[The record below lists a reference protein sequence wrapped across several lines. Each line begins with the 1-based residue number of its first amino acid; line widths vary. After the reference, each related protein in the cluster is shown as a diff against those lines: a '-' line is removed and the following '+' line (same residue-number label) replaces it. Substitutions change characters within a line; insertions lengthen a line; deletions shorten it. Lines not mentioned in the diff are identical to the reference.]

1 MARAGLGGAAGLV
14 WLVLPGMTI
23 SAGDP
28 VPAAPTGTV
37 VQVSQEVDETS
48 TADLVLPLVAASAAV
63 GLAGYAYLRRT
74 RRARTRTT
82 PGGIPVVVPP
92 PPLAELD
99 ERARALLV
107 EADDWVRTS
116 REELGFAQA
125 RFGTAAVAP
134 FARAVRDAE
143 GELSAAFRM
152 RQQYDDGV
160 PADGAARR
168 HALAGIVGRC
178 QEAGRRLD
186 AEAAGFDQ
194 LRGLEQGVG
203 EALEVA
209 ETRFRELTSRTAAV
223 QATLT
228 DLGKR
233 YAPSATAAV
242 AGHVEQ
248 AKDRLV
254 FATSRLNEAHQAAD
268 ADENDRAAQHLRAAE
283 SAIAQAT
290 AFLNTLDRLAQSLTE
305 AATIVPATLTGAEV
319 ELAEARG
326 WLAEAE
332 GAMGPTGGNGGM
344 SGTETEPGD
353 GADWT
358 PGGWSVGISTWADD
372 GASGPG
378 LASDGGVGR
387 APGRGAGGVGTRSGG
402 GIGSPGSATDGATGS
417 VSTPADDG
425 AGAPGGGTPSDGE
438 AEGGKAGGP
447 NSPSDHGTG
456 RAPGRG
462 AGSPGT
468 RSGDG
473 TGSSGSATGGEAGG
487 VGTPTGYGAGEA
499 SGGSVPGVIS
509 GGAVGPVGGVSGMG
523 VGELR
528 ARIRQADGV
537 LAGVREE
544 VVGGSY
550 DPLDALRRIV
560 RAVVAVESGRVGVV
574 AAAALLAARESVGLA
589 DGFVVTHRGAVG
601 GEARTRLA
609 EAVRLLAAGPEERV
623 AAGLRARAGVDQ
635 RRVPGL
641 GRMPAATRT
650 VTGDRVTADTLARH
664 AHALAEQDVRVHGNP
679 VDGAAERE
687 LGVGGALLGG
697 ILLGGAS
704 DGGGPP
710 ASFGGPRTRARR
722 GGSTTT

>member
-1 MARAGLGGAAGLV
+1 MRVARAGLGGATGLV
-14 WLVLPGMTI
+14 WFVLPGMTI
-23 SAGDP
+23 SADDP
-28 VPAAPTGTV
+28 VPAARTGTV
-37 VQVSQEVDETS
+37 VQAAQVSQEVDETS

-82 PGGIPVVVPP
+82 PGGGGPVVVPP

-160 PADGAARR
+160 PADGASRR

-194 LRGLEQGVG
+194 LRGLERGVG

-223 QATLT
+223 QATLA

-233 YAPSATAAV
+233 YAPSATATV
-242 AGHVEQ
+242 TGHVEQ

-268 ADENDRAAQHLRAAE
+268 SDENDRAAQHLRAAE

-290 AFLNTLDRLAQSLTE
+290 VFLNTTDSLAQALTE

-319 ELAEARG
+319 ELAGARG

-332 GAMGPTGGNGGM
+332 GGMGPTGGDGGTG
-344 SGTETEPGD
+344 GTETEPGA

-358 PGGWSVGISTWADD
+358 PGGWAVGISTWADG

-378 LASDGGVGR
+378 MASDGGAGR
-387 APGRGAGGVGTRSGG
+387 APGHG
-402 GIGSPGSATDGATGS
+402 PGRPS
-417 VSTPADDG
+417 
-425 AGAPGGGTPSDGE
+425 TPSDSGTD
-438 AEGGKAGGP
+438 
-447 NSPSDHGTG
+447 SPE
-456 RAPGRG
+456 
-462 AGSPGT
+462 
-468 RSGDG
+468 
-473 TGSSGSATGGEAGG
+473 SANGGEAGG
-487 VGTPTGYGAGEA
+487 VGASTGYAAGGA
-499 SGGSVPGVIS
+499 SGGSAPGSGGIGTSGGRGVRAPGVIS
-509 GGAVGPVGGVSGMG
+509 GGSVGPVGGLSGMA

-528 ARIRQADGV
+528 ARIRHADGV
-537 LAGVREE
+537 LAGVRGE
-544 VVGGSY
+544 VIGGSY

-560 RAVVAVESGRVGVV
+560 RAVGAVESGRVGVL
-574 AAAALLAARESVGLA
+574 AAAAQLAARESVGLA

-601 GEARTRLA
+601 GEARTRLT

-623 AAGLRARAGVDQ
+623 AAGLRARAGMDQ
-635 RRVPGL
+635 RRAPGL

-650 VTGDRVTADTLARH
+650 VIGDRVTADTLARH

-679 VDGAAERE
+679 VAGAAERE

-697 ILLGGAS
+697 ILLGGTP
-704 DGGGPP
+704 DGGPP

-722 GGSTTT
+722 GGSTAT